1 MHLTAEQVMT
11 LAPDASAA
19 TAGRKLATLSA
30 WQHLGRSDAALW
42 GECRGSTLYRV
53 RVDLA
58 DLTVACS
65 CPSRKFPC
73 KHGLGLLLIAAND
86 LTNLPEAAVPDWVT
100 TWLEKRATRVEQ
112 RAARAETPP
121 PPATSDQG
129 ARAPKRGDQRAK
141 RVTAGMDTL
150 DLWLSDLMRNGLA
163 SVATQPTTFWEQ
175 QAARMVDAQAPGIAA
190 RLRRMAGIPN
200 ATKDWPE
207 RLLRDLGRLALL
219 MHAYRRLDA
228 LDPALREDVRAAIGW
243 TLKQEEVAA
252 RGETVT
258 DTWHVVGQSVRLE
271 GRLRTRSTW
280 LHGERSDRFAL
291 VLQFAV
297 GGMPFEE
304 MLPPG
309 VAFTADAVFWPGAYP
324 LRALLRHRRGGP
336 APVRTFYGSET
347 IADYL
352 SAVADA
358 LARQPWLDR
367 FPAAL
372 RQVIPLLIDG
382 QWYVRD
388 CADSAL
394 PLAKGDHWLLLAL
407 SGGLPVDCF
416 GEWDGE
422 MLLPLGTLADG
433 TYHALGMEA

>member
-1 MHLTAEQVMT
+1 MQLTAEQVMT

-19 TAGRKLATLSA
+19 TAGRKLATLKD
-30 WQHLGRSDAALW
+30 WRNLGRSDAALW
-42 GECRGSTLYRV
+42 GECQGSTLYQV
-53 RVDLA
+53 RVALF
-58 DLTVACS
+58 DLTTSCS

-73 KHGLGLLLIAAND
+73 KHGLGLLLLAAND
-86 LTNLPEAAVPDWVT
+86 PASVPEGPPPDWVT
-100 TWLEKRATRVEQ
+100 AWLEKRSARAEQRATKEEPPPATYGNTTAKPTRVDQ
-112 RAARAETPP
+112 RAARVA
-121 PPATSDQG
+121 
-129 ARAPKRGDQRAK
+129 
-141 RVTAGMDTL
+141 AGLDAL
-150 DLWLSDLMRNGLA
+150 DLWLGDLMRNGLA
-163 SVATQPTTFWEQ
+163 SVATQPATFWEQ

-219 MHAYRRLDA
+219 VHAYRRLDA
-228 LDPALREDVRAAIGW
+228 LDSALQEDVRAGIGW

-252 RGETVT
+252 RGEAVT

-271 GRLRTRSTW
+271 GRLRTQSTW
-280 LHGERSDRFAL
+280 LHGEQMGRFAL

-297 GGMPFEE
+297 GGAPFEE

-309 VAFTADAVFWPGAYP
+309 VAFTADAIFWPSAYP
-324 LRALLRHRRGGP
+324 LRALLRHRRGEP
-336 APVRTFYGSET
+336 TPIRTFHGSAM

-352 SAVADA
+352 STVADA
-358 LARQPWLDR
+358 LARQPWLER

-372 RQVIPLLIDG
+372 RHVTPLLVDG

-388 CADSAL
+388 CAGTAM

-407 SGGLPVDCF
+407 SGGLPLDCF

-422 MLLPLGTLADG
+422 TLLPLGTLADSA
-433 TYHALGMEA
+433 YHALGMEA